1 MNRIFRTAAL
11 LGATAVLVFGCSGG
25 TPTDLT
31 TEVAAQA
38 IKASHGDPSFIYLNF
53 SGVKPDTELGKQLKK
68 LMDTG
73 VFVYEWGDV
82 KRVFVAK
89 DKEAA
94 AAYAKGDIQIYLD
107 GQLTGDLAVQKVFL
121 DKVLKITGKKNEAVA
136 RYIERQEPSALY
148 DAIMADAETK
158 AVVEAARAD
167 KTISEPVEK
176 DAHLVKEQGVWKA
189 KD

>member
-1 MNRIFRTAAL
+1 MNRILRTAAL
-11 LGATAVLVFGCSGG
+11 VCAMAALVFGCSGG

-31 TEVAAQA
+31 PEVAAQA
-38 IKASHGDPSFIYLNF
+38 IKAGHGDPSFIYLNF
-53 SGVKPDTELGKQLKK
+53 SGIKPDTEVGKQLKN

-82 KRVFVAK
+82 KRVFVPK

-94 AAYAKGDIQIYLD
+94 AAYAKGDLQIYLD
-107 GQLTGDLAVQKVFL
+107 GQLTANLAVQKVFL
-121 DKVLKITGKKNEAVA
+121 DKVIKITAKKDEAVVS
-136 RYIERQEPSALY
+136 YIERLEPSALY
-148 DAIMADAETK
+148 DAVMADPETK

-167 KTISEPVEK
+167 KTIPAPVEK
-176 DAHLVKEQGVWKA
+176 EAHLVKEQGVWKA

>member
-11 LGATAVLVFGCSGG
+11 LCAMAALVLGCSGG

-31 TEVAAQA
+31 PEVAAQA
-38 IKASHGDPSFIYLNF
+38 IKTGHGDPSYIYVSF
-53 SGVKPDTELGKQLKK
+53 SGIKPDTELGKQLKN

-82 KRVFVAK
+82 KRVFVPK

-94 AAYAKGDIQIYLD
+94 AAYAKGDLQIYLD
-107 GQLTGDLAVQKVFL
+107 GQLTANLAVQKVFL
-121 DKVLKITGKKNEAVA
+121 DKVIKITGKKDEAVVS
-136 RYIERQEPSALY
+136 YIERLEPSALY
-148 DAIMADAETK
+148 DAIMADPEAK
-158 AVVEAARAD
+158 SVVEDARAD
-167 KTISEPVEK
+167 KTIPEPVEK
-176 DAHLVKEQGVWKA
+176 EAHLVKEQGAWKA